1 MIRQYKKKSGI
12 ESVFA
17 SLNVRAILMSNSN
30 LDEIKKLSCTLRRPI
45 NADNGDYV
53 VIDEIGGFY
62 PFKSD
67 AFEAVYEEVR

>member
-17 SLNVRAILMSNSN
+17 SLNVKAILMSDFN
-30 LDEIKKLSCTLRRPI
+30 LDEIKKISCALRRQI

-53 VIDEIGGFY
+53 VMDEIGGFY

-67 AFEAVYEEVR
+67 VFEAIYEEVR